1 MYGLP
6 KSFDPSV
13 FRGKTLD
20 QVCFSANSIT
30 LSFEG
35 RLSLTI
41 LGTFILR
48 EGRSARSVKQAVPV
62 MTSNLMGLT
71 GKTVQTAQASTD
83 GTLVLRF
90 EGGRSLTLVD
100 DSSTYES
107 YAVRIE
113 DEEIIV

>member
-20 QVCFSANSIT
+20 QVCFTVNSIT

-35 RLSLTI
+35 RILLTI

-48 EGRSARSVKQAVPV
+48 ERTNARAVKQAVPV
-62 MTSNLMGLT
+62 MTSNLMSLT
-71 GKTVQTAQASTD
+71 GKTVQNAQASTD

-90 EGGRSLTLVD
+90 EGGRTLTLVD
-100 DSSTYES
+100 DSRMYES
-107 YAVRIE
+107 YALRIG
-113 DEEIIV
+113 DNEIVV